1 MFILLLF
8 KVNEFAE
15 LFYLSALG
23 YFDPP
28 LFLIHQDVGSIS
40 KQKLCH
46 DKLFFKKFIYC
57 WNHSK

>member
-15 LFYLSALG
+15 LFFLSALG

-46 DKLFFKKFIYC
+46 AKFFFKKFLCY
-57 WNHSK
+57 